1 MGSLGHTC
9 ALKYHF
15 RVGKGIVY
23 TNPSIYPTLDLSEF
37 DLSEFFSVTLTLDL
51 SERFSIYPSYS
62 GSEVEIS

>member
-1 MGSLGHTC
+1 MSQNQQFFLDSQN
-9 ALKYHF
+9 LLQPFVLY
-15 RVGKGIVY
+15 Y

-51 SERFSIYPSYS
+51 AERFPIYPSFR